1 MADYF
6 GSSINSS
13 PVVVFKA
20 GTGIENARAVA
31 LSLKDGALVKAEA
44 GANVLGI
51 SIVET
56 DTDVKAGED
65 ITVQVKDI
73 GEWVAGG
80 AVQAGDELASDA
92 EDRAEPAKAGDFI
105 AGMALS
111 SADKAGTRIT
121 VQVTKSGY
129 KAATAG

>member
-44 GANVLGI
+44 GANVL
-51 SIVET
+51 
-56 DTDVKAGED
+56 
-65 ITVQVKDI
+65 
-73 GEWVAGG
+73 
-80 AVQAGDELASDA
+80 
-92 EDRAEPAKAGDFI
+92 DRKSTR
-105 AGMALS
+105 LNS
-111 SADKAGTRIT
+111 SH
-121 VQVTKSGY
+121 
-129 KAATAG
+129 